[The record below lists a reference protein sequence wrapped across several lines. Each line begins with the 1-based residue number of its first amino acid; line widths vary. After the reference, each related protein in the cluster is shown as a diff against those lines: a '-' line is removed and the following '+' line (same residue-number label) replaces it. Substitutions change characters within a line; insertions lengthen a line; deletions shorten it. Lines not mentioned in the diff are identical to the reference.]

1 MIEKG
6 GKNYAFFNIFGKAPT
21 EAYTD
26 TCMAALSCC
35 RIDRKSY
42 CRHIQLW
49 LNDCSFYPHTASDR
63 RSCMLSGLDTG
74 RNTGHIVFDP
84 VCTAICWYGGGSNPG
99 RNPKQSNG
107 IYSFVE
113 KKERRV
119 KNIELHT

>member
-1 MIEKG
+1 MR
-6 GKNYAFFNIFGKAPT
+6 FLIFLVKLP
-21 EAYTD
+21 
-26 TCMAALSCC
+26 LKL
-35 RIDRKSY
+35 ILI
-42 CRHIQLW
+42 H
-49 LNDCSFYPHTASDR
+49 ASDR